1 MLTFLQNNIKWI
13 VIFATCGIVWYK
25 CTNGDGKVGETV
37 NVDGKNYELLK
48 HKIDTVIVEH
58 TKVQY
63 VKGKDIYHETIV
75 EKERETKVPVYIKAD
90 TERILKDYHSK
101 VLYKDKLVLDNGL
114 GTIEL
119 TDTISKNKIIGR
131 KWNAQI
137 KERTITDTKIVKE
150 LPKNQVYVGVNGA
163 LDKVNFGNSFGG
175 GVLLK
180 TKTDKIY
187 QLNIGISNQQS
198 TNGGNQIIPYIGGG
212 VYWKIKLK

>member
-13 VIFATCGIVWYK
+13 VIFATAGIVWYK

-48 HKIDTVIVEH
+48 HKIDTVVVEH
-58 TKVQY
+58 TKIQY
-63 VKGKDIYHETIV
+63 VKGKDIYHETII
-75 EKERETKVPVYIKAD
+75 EKENKVNVPVYVKAD

-114 GTIEL
+114 GTIEV

-163 LDKVNFGNSFGG
+163 FDKVNFGNSIGT

-180 TKTDKIY
+180 TKKDKIY

-198 TNGGNQIIPYIGGG
+198 ANGNNQIVPYIGGG

>member
-1 MLTFLQNNIKWI
+1 

>member
-13 VIFATCGIVWYK
+13 VIFATAGIVWYK

-48 HKIDTVIVEH
+48 HKIDTVVVEH
-58 TKVQY
+58 TKIQY
-63 VKGKDIYHETIV
+63 VKGKDIYHETII
-75 EKERETKVPVYIKAD
+75 EKENKVNVPVYVKAD

-114 GTIEL
+114 GTIEV

-163 LDKVNFGNSFGG
+163 FDKVNFGNSIGT

-180 TKTDKIY
+180 TKKDKIY
-187 QLNIGISNQQS
+187 QLNLGISNQQS
-198 TNGGNQIIPYIGGG
+198 ANGNNQIVPYIGGG

>member
-1 MLTFLQNNIKWI
+1 MLKFLQNNIKWI
-13 VIFATCGIVWYK
+13 VIFATAGIVWYR

-58 TKVQY
+58 TKVKY
-63 VKGKDIYHETIV
+63 VKGKDIYHETII
-75 EKERETKVPVYIKAD
+75 EKEKRINVPVYTKGD
-90 TERILKDYHSK
+90 TIRIVESYNQK
-101 VLYKDKLVLDNGL
+101 VLYKDKFVLDNNL

-119 TDTISKNKIIGR
+119 TDTLYQNKILGR
-131 KWNAQI
+131 KWNAQV

-150 LPKNQVYVGVNGA
+150 LPKNQVYVGVNA
-163 LDKVNFGNSFGG
+163 AFDKVNFGNSIGT

-180 TKTDKIY
+180 TKKDKIY
-187 QLNIGISNQQS
+187 QLNLGISNQQS
-198 TNGGNQIIPYIGGG
+198 INGNNQIVPYIGGG